1 MIQGSEEWFAARL
14 GRATASRF
22 SDILATTKTG
32 PAASRA
38 NYMAQLVCERMTGK
52 VEESF
57 ESTAMKWGTENE
69 PFARMAYEA
78 QTGLIVEETGFI
90 QHPEMLAGASP
101 DGLIGADGG
110 FECKCPNTATH
121 IETLLK
127 GMPAKHIPQVQGCM
141 WLAGRKWWDFVSY
154 DPRMPEKLQLYVQRI
169 QRDEEYIVKLESAV
183 MTFLLEVYSLVI
195 ELEKKAA

>member
-1 MIQGSEEWFAARL
+1 MIQGSEEWIAARL

-52 VEESF
+52 AEETF
-57 ESTAMKWGTENE
+57 ESAAMKHGTEHE

-78 QTGLIVEETGFI
+78 QTGLIVEETGFVA
-90 QHPEMLAGASP
+90 HPEWMIGASP
-101 DGLIGADGG
+101 DGLIGMDGG
-110 FECKCPNTATH
+110 FECKCPNSATH

-127 GMPAKHIPQVQGCM
+127 GMPAKHLPQVQGCM
-141 WLAGRKWWDFVSY
+141 WLTGRKWWDFVSY
-154 DPRMPEKLQLYVQRI
+154 DPRLPDKLQLYVQRVE
-169 QRDEEYIVKLESAV
+169 RDDIYITKLALAV
-183 MTFLLEVYSLVI
+183 SLFLGEVDELVL

>member
-22 SDILATTKTG
+22 EDLLATTKTG
-32 PAASRA
+32 VSASRA
-38 NYMAQLVCERMTGK
+38 NYRAQLVCERMTGK
-52 VEESF
+52 AEESF
-57 ESTAMKWGTENE
+57 ESAAMKWGTENE

-78 QTGLIVEETGFI
+78 ETGLIVEETGFI
-90 QHPEMLAGASP
+90 QHPELMAGASP
-101 DGLIGADGG
+101 DGLVGTDGG

-127 GMPAKHIPQVQGCM
+127 GMPTKHAPQVQGCM
-141 WLAGRKWWDFVSY
+141 WLTGRKWWDFVSY
-154 DPRMPEKLQLYVQRI
+154 DPRMPEKLQLYIQRI
-169 QRDEEYIVKLESAV
+169 PRDEEYIAKLAAEVSI
-183 MTFLLEVYSLVI
+183 FLSEVDQLVA